1 MKKLFVFAAAALM
14 SMSMFAENIT
24 VAKAVEIGKALG
36 AGNKTTETYTVEG
49 YVAKLYGTYY
59 ADKGTQSFWMY
70 DEKNVSAYFEFEAFQ
85 CTLDHGVSVGAK
97 VTVTGQIENYQ
108 DKTME
113 IKGGTVVILEEAVP
127 VEMTFAEALE
137 ALNAIKDPNDGKTN
151 YGGYV
156 KFVAYATS
164 DYEAEDGKQ
173 TVWLAADKDAEKG
186 DIQAFKLAVTEAA
199 PKGAK
204 LEVIGTLAKYM
215 KAGADAATLE
225 VVEGSIT
232 ILEKPMSIENTAVS
246 VKAQKV
252 MENGQL
258 FIIRNGVKY
267 NAAGAVVE

>member
-14 SMSMFAENIT
+14 SISMFAENIT
-24 VAKAVEIGKALG
+24 VAKAIEIGAALEVG
-36 AGNKTTETYTVEG
+36 ATTTETYSVEG
-49 YVAKLYGTYY
+49 YVAKLYGTFNPNYNS
-59 ADKGTQSFWMY
+59 QSFWMD
-70 DEKNVSAYFEFEAFQ
+70 DEKGTDKKYELEAYQ
-85 CTLDHGVSVGAK
+85 CKATRGVAVGAK
-97 VTVTGQIENYQ
+97 VVVTGTIKKFKEGSYNLEGNTEIIE
-108 DKTME
+108 D
-113 IKGGTVVILEEAVP
+113 AVP
-127 VEMTFAEALE
+127 VEMTFAEAL
-137 ALNAIKDPNDGKTN
+137 AAVKAIKDPNEGKSN

-164 DYEAEDGKQ
+164 DYEAEGGKQ

-215 KAGADAATLE
+215 KTGADAATLE
-225 VVEGSIT
+225 VVEGSIK
-232 ILEKPMSIENTAVS
+232 ILEMPMAIENTAVS